1 MDPFAFPPFAAL
13 LSGAYSA
20 LATLSTAL
28 ESIAGGG
35 SATLAVILV
44 TLLVRMLLI
53 PVGVSQAKAEQ
64 TRARLAPRLR
74 EIQRRHRNNPERLQ
88 REIMALYR
96 RENTSPL
103 AGMLPVLAQAPV
115 IGILY
120 TLFLRPEIDGH
131 PNALL
136 AHDLFG
142 APLGTSLLSA
152 LFGGTADAAT
162 LLVWGVLLLVVV
174 AVAEISR
181 RVFRPGPV
189 DDSPL
194 SSPGV
199 RQMLGALHYLTAVFA
214 ILVPL
219 AAALYLG
226 VTVLWTLV
234 QRVLLRRRF
243 PLPVAAA

>member
-152 LFGGTADAAT
+152 LFGGTADVAT